1 MLTGAIRFLRG
12 DEFSKNHAEVH
23 EQNRHAITYFA
34 TAGVPL
40 SILNAATQSVIG
52 GLEPFFLHALWLP
65 LYYVALLACDRLL
78 IPADYESSTGLMYWI
93 QAPVLLVSILLGTIW
108 DPSNEAVTFLVFVVL
123 LPVFILDRPARVLL
137 VTSGWTALF
146 CMLCVCFKE
155 PQTIQADL
163 LHVLQFYLSSMTVT
177 CVVLKLRLEV
187 LRNARRMKYHLEH
200 DTVTDAQ
207 NNRCL
212 YARAKTYVGRPLI
225 VVLGDVEH
233 FSLLNDF
240 YGHDIA
246 NSVLA
251 SFAAMLKEV
260 YGPTETYHYGGDEM
274 LCISLGADEDSNQ
287 ERMRACQRQFSEL
300 RTKDMYSRLSC
311 TFGYVMGTPTSERE
325 FHQMVQ
331 LANIYAHQATKRGEG
346 NIIGGPYDEEKLR
359 AGIVESNIATHARA
373 YEINQL
379 TGLPSMAYF
388 ITHSEQMLGR
398 FADLERRP
406 VIGLLNLVHF
416 HDYNDRFGYARGDEL
431 IRAMADILRR
441 VLPNRHI
448 TYITGSQF
456 GIMCYIDEIE
466 PTMGELASAL
476 NGFTPGFN
484 LQVHGGFVEYHEG
497 DSVISLLDK
506 AKLAHDSI
514 DGQKNQTY
522 RIYDPRLDEE
532 VRFRQY
538 LITHVDEALEKE
550 WVKVYYQPIV
560 HASSGEICNME
571 ALSRWDDPT
580 YGFLPPF
587 KFISVLENEH
597 LIYKLTLY
605 VVKRIM
611 RDFAWLE
618 LQGIPLVPVS
628 VNVSRTDFFEA
639 DMVNEI
645 ARIMDDAGYSH
656 RLLDIEITESA
667 FAQDQGRLKE
677 KVDRFRA
684 MGFAVW
690 MDDFGSEYSTL
701 SLLENLNFDLI
712 KVDMQFM
719 RNFATGGRNASI
731 LSDIIGMCRRLG
743 ITTLVEG
750 VETEEQFN
758 ILRQLGTDKLQ
769 GYLFSR
775 PAELEE
781 LVGSMH

>member
-1 MLTGAIRFLRG
+1 MLRGALRFMRG
-12 DEFSKNHAEVH
+12 DEFSKNHAEVYQ
-23 EQNRHAITYFA
+23 QNRHAITYFA
-34 TAGVPL
+34 ITGVPL
-40 SILNAATQSVIG
+40 SIINAATQSVIG
-52 GLEPFFLHALWLP
+52 GLEPFSMQALWLP
-65 LYYVALLACDRLL
+65 LYYVALLVCDRMI
-78 IPADYESSTGLMYWI
+78 IPKDYESSTGLMYWI
-93 QAPVLLVSILLGTIW
+93 QAPVLLISILLGTIW
-108 DPSNEAVTFLVFVVL
+108 DPTNEAVTFLVFIVL
-123 LPVFILDRPARVLL
+123 LPVFILDHPARVLL

-146 CMLCVCFKE
+146 CALCVCFKD
-155 PQTIQADL
+155 PQIVQSDL
-163 LHVLQFYLSSMTVT
+163 LHVVQFYLSSMTVT
-177 CVVLKLRLEV
+177 YVVLKLRLEV
-187 LRNARRMKYHLEH
+187 LHNARRMKYHLEH
-200 DTVTDAQ
+200 DTLTDAQ

-212 YARAKTYVGRPLI
+212 YARAKTYVDTPVCI
-225 VVLGDVEH
+225 VLGDVEH

-246 NSVLA
+246 NSILA
-251 SFAAMLKEV
+251 SFAGMLKEA
-260 YGPTETYHYGGDEM
+260 YGPTETYLYGGDEM
-274 LCISLGADEDSNQ
+274 LCISFDVDENANR
-287 ERMRACQRQFSEL
+287 ERMEACQRQFSEL
-300 RTKDMYSRLSC
+300 RTENMYSRLSC
-311 TFGYVMGTPTSERE
+311 SFGYVTGTPSSEKE

-331 LANIYAHQATKRGEG
+331 LADIYAHQATKRGEG
-346 NIIGGPYDEEKLR
+346 NIIGGPYDQQKLR

-388 ITHSEQMLGR
+388 ITHSEQMLER
-398 FADLERRP
+398 FADIERRP

-416 HDYNDRFGYARGDEL
+416 HDYNNRFGYARGDDL
-431 IRAMADILRR
+431 IRAVADLLRR
-441 VLPNRHI
+441 VLPDRHI

-456 GIMCYIDEIE
+456 GIMCYVDEIE
-466 PTMGELASAL
+466 PAMAELTSSLSEYAL
-476 NGFTPGFN
+476 GYD
-484 LQVHGGFVEYHEG
+484 LQVHGGFVEYHQG

-514 DGQKNQTY
+514 DGQKDQIY

-560 HASSGEICNME
+560 HAASGEICNME

-587 KFISVLENEH
+587 KFISVLEKEH

-605 VVKRIM
+605 VVKRIV

-618 LQGIPLVPVS
+618 KQGIPLVPVS
-628 VNVSRTDFFEA
+628 VNLSRTDFFET
-639 DMVNEI
+639 DMVSEI

-677 KVDRFRA
+677 EVDRFRA
-684 MGFAVW
+684 LGFAVW

-719 RNFATGGRNASI
+719 RNFTTGGKNAII

-750 VETEEQFN
+750 VETEEQYE

-775 PAELEE
+775 PAELDE
-781 LVGSMH
+781 LVGSMR